1 MENIDEKKLYEIQF
15 VQLIFS
21 LKTSAIM
28 QLGKIANPLTGKIE
42 RNLNEAK
49 YTIDMLNMIK
59 EKTKSNLTS
68 DEQKIIDDAVFEL
81 QMNYIDEVKK
91 DEEGKKETKPEEKE
105 KITEKETKEQTE
117 KPVDKTEEG
126 QKPEVEEK
134 EEADENKERVE
145 KEEEKE
151 KKPEKKVKEKLG
163 KKKHSKAKKKK

>member
-59 EKTKSNLTS
+59 EKTKGNLTS

-91 DEEGKKETKPEEKE
+91 DEEGKEETKPKEEKSEEESAE
-105 KITEKETKEQTE
+105 KQEL
-117 KPVDKTEEG
+117 
-126 QKPEVEEK
+126 K
-134 EEADENKERVE
+134 EEPKES
-145 KEEEKE
+145 KEHIKKE
-151 KKPEKKVKEKLG
+151 KKPEKEVKEKLG
-163 KKKHSKAKKKK
+163 KKKHSKAKKKNENKA

>member
-28 QLGKIANPLTGKIE
+28 QLGKIANPLTGNIE
-42 RNLNEAK
+42 RDLSEAK

-59 EKTKSNLTS
+59 EKTKNNLTA
-68 DEQKIIDDAVFEL
+68 DEEKIVNDAVFEL

-91 DEEGKKETKPEEKE
+91 GEEEKKGEEPEEKE
-105 KITEKETKEQTE
+105 PNEKNAE
-117 KPVDKTEEG
+117 KQEP
-126 QKPEVEEK
+126 K
-134 EEADENKERVE
+134 EESKESKEHAE

-151 KKPEKKVKEKLG
+151 KKPEKEVKEKLG
-163 KKKHSKAKKKK
+163 KKKSK

>member
-59 EKTKSNLTS
+59 EKTKGNLTS

-91 DEEGKKETKPEEKE
+91 DEEGKKETKPKEEKSKEENAE
-105 KITEKETKEQTE
+105 KQELKE
-117 KPVDKTEEG
+117 KP
-126 QKPEVEEK
+126 K
-134 EEADENKERVE
+134 ESKEHI
-145 KEEEKE
+145 KKE
-151 KKPEKKVKEKLG
+151 KKPEKEVKEKLG
-163 KKKHSKAKKKK
+163 KKKHSKAKKKNENKA

>member
-59 EKTKSNLTS
+59 EKTKGNLTS

-91 DEEGKKETKPEEKE
+91 DEEGKKETKPKEEKS
-105 KITEKETKEQTE
+105 
-117 KPVDKTEEG
+117 
-126 QKPEVEEK
+126 K
-134 EEADENKERVE
+134 EESAEKQEL
-145 KEEEKE
+145 KEEPKESKEHIKKE
-151 KKPEKKVKEKLG
+151 KNLRKKL
-163 KKKHSKAKKKK
+163 KKN

>member
-49 YTIDMLNMIK
+49 YTIDMLNMLK
-59 EKTKSNLTS
+59 EKTKGNLTA
-68 DEQKIIDDAVFEL
+68 DEKKIIDDAVFEL

-91 DEEGKKETKPEEKE
+91 DEEEKKETKPAEKE
-105 KITEKETKEQTE
+105 EITEKETKEQ
-117 KPVDKTEEG
+117 TEEG

-134 EEADENKERVE
+134 EEVEENKENV
-145 KEEEKE
+145 EKE
-151 KKPEKKVKEKLG
+151 KKPEKKPKKKLKKNQEKKKSKNQKEK
-163 KKKHSKAKKKK
+163 

>member
-28 QLGKIANPLTGKIE
+28 QLGKIANPLTGNIE

-59 EKTKSNLTS
+59 EKTKGNLTA
-68 DEQKIIDDAVFEL
+68 DEKKIIDDAIFEL

-91 DEEGKKETKPEEKE
+91 DEEEKKETKPEEKE
-105 KITEKETKEQTE
+105 LKEESVEKQEL
-117 KPVDKTEEG
+117 
-126 QKPEVEEK
+126 K
-134 EEADENKERVE
+134 EEADESKEHV
-145 KEEEKE
+145 EKE
-151 KKPEKKVKEKLG
+151 KKPVKKVKENLDKKRKNPKT
-163 KKKHSKAKKKK
+163 KKKNENKA

>member
-59 EKTKSNLTS
+59 EKTKGNLTE
-68 DEQKIIDDAVFEL
+68 DEKKIIDDAVFEL

-91 DEEGKKETKPEEKE
+91 DKEEKKETKPEEKE
-105 KITEKETKEQTE
+105 EITEKETKEQ
-117 KPVDKTEEG
+117 TEEG

-134 EEADENKERVE
+134 EEADESKEHI
-145 KEEEKE
+145 EKE
-151 KKPEKKVKEKLG
+151 KKSKKKVKEKSG
-163 KKKHSKAKKKK
+163 KKKYSKAKKKNENKA

>member
-59 EKTKSNLTS
+59 EKTKGNLTS

-91 DEEGKKETKPEEKE
+91 DEEGKKETKPKEEKS
-105 KITEKETKEQTE
+105 
-117 KPVDKTEEG
+117 
-126 QKPEVEEK
+126 K
-134 EEADENKERVE
+134 EESAEKQEL
-145 KEEEKE
+145 KEEPKESKEHIKKE
-151 KKPEKKVKEKLG
+151 KNLRKKLKKEKTMLL
-163 KKKHSKAKKKK
+163 KKMLWRI

>member
-59 EKTKSNLTS
+59 EKTKGNLTE
-68 DEQKIIDDAVFEL
+68 DEKKVIDDAVFEL

-91 DEEGKKETKPEEKE
+91 DGEEKKETKPEE
-105 KITEKETKEQTE
+105 QTE
-117 KPVDKTEEG
+117 EPEDKTEER
-126 QKPEVEEK
+126 QKPEVKEK
-134 EEADENKERVE
+134 EETEESKENV
-145 KEEEKE
+145 EKE
-151 KKPEKKVKEKLG
+151 KKPVKKVKEKLG
-163 KKKHSKAKKKK
+163 KKKHSKAKKKDENKA

>member
-49 YTIDMLNMIK
+49 YTIDMLNMLK
-59 EKTKSNLTS
+59 EKTKNNLAP
-68 DEQKIIDDAVFEL
+68 DEEKIINDAIFEL

-91 DEEGKKETKPEEKE
+91 GEEEKKEEKPEEEKSKEESAEKQEPKEEAEESKEHVKKEEKE
-105 KITEKETKEQTE
+105 K
-117 KPVDKTEEG
+117 
-126 QKPEVEEK
+126 
-134 EEADENKERVE
+134 
-145 KEEEKE
+145 E
-151 KKPEKKVKEKLG
+151 KKSKGKIKENLDKKR
-163 KKKHSKAKKKK
+163 KKPKAKKKNENKA

>member
-59 EKTKSNLTS
+59 EKTKGNLTS
-68 DEQKIIDDAVFEL
+68 DEQKIIDDAVFEM
-81 QMNYIDEVKK
+81 QMNYVDEVKK
-91 DEEGKKETKPEEKE
+91 DEEGKQETKPKEEKSKEENAE
-105 KITEKETKEQTE
+105 KQELKE
-117 KPVDKTEEG
+117 KP
-126 QKPEVEEK
+126 K
-134 EEADENKERVE
+134 ESKEHI
-145 KEEEKE
+145 KKE
-151 KKPEKKVKEKLG
+151 KKPEKEVKEKLG
-163 KKKHSKAKKKK
+163 KKKHSKAKKKNENKA

>member
-59 EKTKSNLTS
+59 EKTKGNLTS
-68 DEQKIIDDAVFEL
+68 DEQKIIDDAVFEM
-81 QMNYIDEVKK
+81 QMNYVDEVKK
-91 DEEGKKETKPEEKE
+91 DEEGKKETKPKEEKS
-105 KITEKETKEQTE
+105 
-117 KPVDKTEEG
+117 
-126 QKPEVEEK
+126 K
-134 EEADENKERVE
+134 EENAEKQEL
-145 KEEEKE
+145 KEEPKE
-151 KKPEKKVKEKLG
+151 SKE
-163 KKKHSKAKKKK
+163 HIKKKKSLRKKLKKN

>member
-28 QLGKIANPLTGKIE
+28 QLGKIASPLTGKIE

-59 EKTKSNLTS
+59 EKTKGNLTA
-68 DEQKIIDDAVFEL
+68 DEEKIINDAIFEL

-91 DEEGKKETKPEEKE
+91 GEEEKKETKPEEE
-105 KITEKETKEQTE
+105 KSK
-117 KPVDKTEEG
+117 EEG
-126 QKPEVEEK
+126 AEK
-134 EEADENKERVE
+134 QEPKESYE
-145 KEEEKE
+145 SKEHEEKE
-151 KKPEKKVKEKLG
+151 KKPEKKAEKKSG
-163 KKKHSKAKKKK
+163 KKKHSKPKRKNENKT

>member
-49 YTIDMLNMIK
+49 YTIDMLNMLK
-59 EKTKSNLTS
+59 EKTKNNLAP
-68 DEQKIIDDAVFEL
+68 DEEKIINDAIFEL

-91 DEEGKKETKPEEKE
+91 GEEEKKEEKPEEEKSKEESAEKQEPKEESKESKEHVKKEEKE
-105 KITEKETKEQTE
+105 K
-117 KPVDKTEEG
+117 
-126 QKPEVEEK
+126 
-134 EEADENKERVE
+134 
-145 KEEEKE
+145 E
-151 KKPEKKVKEKLG
+151 KKSKGKIKENLDKKR
-163 KKKHSKAKKKK
+163 KKPKAKKKNENKA

>member
-1 MENIDEKKLYEIQF
+1 MENIDEKKLYEMQF
-15 VQLIFS
+15 MQLIFS

-59 EKTKSNLTS
+59 EKTKNNLAP
-68 DEQKIIDDAVFEL
+68 DEEKIVNDAIFEL

-91 DEEGKKETKPEEKE
+91 GEEEKKEPKPEEKE
-105 KITEKETKEQTE
+105 GITEKETKKQTE
-117 KPVDKTEEG
+117 EPVDKTEEG
-126 QKPEVEEK
+126 QKPEVKEK
-134 EEADENKERVE
+134 EKADESKEHVE

-151 KKPEKKVKEKLG
+151 KPVKKSG
-163 KKKHSKAKKKK
+163 KQKNPKAKKKNENKA

>member
-1 MENIDEKKLYEIQF
+1 MEVKMGKIDEKKLYEIQF
-15 VQLIFS
+15 IQLIFS

-49 YTIDMLNMIK
+49 YTIDMLNMLK
-59 EKTKSNLTS
+59 EKTKNNLTA
-68 DEQKIIDDAVFEL
+68 DEEKIINDTVFEL

-91 DEEGKKETKPEEKE
+91 DEEEKKEAKPEEKE
-105 KITEKETKEQTE
+105 SKKESIEKHEL
-117 KPVDKTEEG
+117 
-126 QKPEVEEK
+126 K
-134 EEADENKERVE
+134 EEVKESKGHVK

-163 KKKHSKAKKKK
+163 KKKSK

>member
-59 EKTKSNLTS
+59 EKTKGNLTD
-68 DEQKIIDDAVFEL
+68 DEKKIIDDAVFEL

-91 DEEGKKETKPEEKE
+91 EEEKKEPKPEEKE
-105 KITEKETKEQTE
+105 EITEKETKEQTK

-134 EEADENKERVE
+134 EETEESKEHA
-145 KEEEKE
+145 EKE
-151 KKPEKKVKEKLG
+151 KKHEKKIKEKSG
-163 KKKHSKAKKKK
+163 KKKHSKAKKKNENKA

>member
-49 YTIDMLNMIK
+49 YTIDMLNMLK
-59 EKTKSNLTS
+59 EKTKNNLAP
-68 DEQKIIDDAVFEL
+68 DEEKIINDAIFEL

-91 DEEGKKETKPEEKE
+91 GEEEKKETKPEEE
-105 KITEKETKEQTE
+105 KS
-117 KPVDKTEEG
+117 
-126 QKPEVEEK
+126 K
-134 EEADENKERVE
+134 EESAEKQEPKEE
-145 KEEEKE
+145 SKESKEHVKKEEKE
-151 KKPEKKVKEKLG
+151 KEKKSKGKIKENLD
-163 KKKHSKAKKKK
+163 KKRKKPKAKKKNENKA